1 MAKQFFPSFF
11 VFTQKQMILTNERC
25 AEHPVA
31 GQNTQQISNR
41 ENKSGFMDCYCCI
54 FLNLLFVHGAN
65 LDINTF
71 KVTSKATLFELV
83 CTNERI
89 ASIKCS

>member
-1 MAKQFFPSFF
+1 
-11 VFTQKQMILTNERC
+11 MILTNKLC

-41 ENKSGFMDCYCCI
+41 ENESGFMDCCI
-54 FLNLLFVHGAN
+54 FLNLLFVHGAK